1 MRTGIKPDVDSS
13 PAAVDEPSAQNLSR
27 RPISLFTLFLVVVVF
42 LALGGAVAL
51 VVNDVHDGSPQN
63 PTVTVP
69 GTVSSRPPGT
79 TQPPTTSTLPTT
91 STTESPTTTAA
102 PTTTQ
107 EPATTSPPTTIAPT
121 TIAPT
126 TIAPTTIAPT
136 TVAPTTVAPAAVTA
150 VSAVTSTIPG

>member
-1 MRTGIKPDVDSS
+1 MRTGIKPDVDAS
-13 PAAVDEPSAQNLSR
+13 PAVDEPFAQNLSR

-51 VVNDVHDGSPQN
+51 VVNDFRDGSPQN
-63 PTVTVP
+63 PTVPVP

-79 TQPPTTSTLPTT
+79 TQPPTTSTLGTT

-126 TIAPTTIAPT
+126 T
-136 TVAPTTVAPAAVTA
+136 VAPTTVAPATLTA
-150 VSAVTSTIPG
+150 VSAVTSTVPG